1 MSLQHPT
8 IREWP
13 AEDRPRERFLTKG
26 ADALSDA
33 ECLAILF
40 GTGVPGQTALDQAQA
55 LLAAFGSLGE
65 IAGREVQEL
74 AWVGGLGIAKAV
86 RLGVDPKKADQAI
99 RGTVALP
106 HGAGKEVRVLVL
118 AKPPKDEE
126 AKAAGADHAG
136 LQEYVQKIQGGWADI
151 DVIIATPDVMMEVG
165 KLGKILGP
173 RGLMPNPKSGT
184 VTFDVS
190 KAVNELKA
198 GKIEFRVDK
207 GSNVHAPVGKA
218 SFSEEKLLEN
228 TAMFLRELVR
238 ARPAATKG
246 TYIKSLTM
254 SATMGPGITLDPAAV
269 TADLAH

>member
-1 MSLQHPT
+1 MPKHGK
-8 IREWP
+8 RYR
-13 AEDRPRERFLTKG
+13 AAFDLTNRAGSRKDL
-26 ADALSDA
+26 ADAVKL
-33 ECLAILF
+33 
-40 GTGVPGQTALDQAQA
+40 VKQTA
-55 LLAAFGSLGE
+55 
-65 IAGREVQEL
+65 R
-74 AWVGGLGIAKAV
+74 AKFDETIV
-86 RLGVDPKKADQAI
+86 ISSHLGVDPRHSDQLV
-99 RGTVALP
+99 RGTVVLP
-106 HGAGKEVRVLVL
+106 HGTGRSLRVLVL
-118 AKPPKDEE
+118 CRGDKVKE
-126 AKAAGADHAG
+126 AEAAGADFVG
-136 LQEYVQKIQGGWADI
+136 SDEYVKKIQDGWL
-151 DVIIATPDVMMEVG
+151 DVDAIVATPDLMGEVG
-165 KLGKILGP
+165 KLGRVLGP

-184 VTFDVS
+184 VTFDVA